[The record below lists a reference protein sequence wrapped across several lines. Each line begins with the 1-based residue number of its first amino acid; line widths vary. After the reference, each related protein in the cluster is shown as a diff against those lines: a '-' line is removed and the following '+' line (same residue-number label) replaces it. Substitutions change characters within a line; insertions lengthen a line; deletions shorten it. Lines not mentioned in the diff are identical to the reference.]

1 MDVRAVEHARQRI
14 VEEAHVSKR
23 PKPHPLYEGSLG
35 QVWWMDQG
43 NGFWAVV
50 LCVGERR
57 AGIGN
62 FPCVMLACSEL
73 GWSNA
78 RDRPGTIVNISLG
91 SAKAWKR
98 LM

>member
-1 MDVRAVEHARQRI
+1 
-14 VEEAHVSKR
+14 
-23 PKPHPLYEGSLG
+23 
-35 QVWWMDQG
+35 MDQG
-43 NGFWAVV
+43 NGCWAVV

-57 AGIGN
+57 AGVGN
-62 FPCVMLACSEL
+62 FPCIMLSCSEL

-78 RDRPGTIVNISLG
+78 CDRPGTIVNIALG